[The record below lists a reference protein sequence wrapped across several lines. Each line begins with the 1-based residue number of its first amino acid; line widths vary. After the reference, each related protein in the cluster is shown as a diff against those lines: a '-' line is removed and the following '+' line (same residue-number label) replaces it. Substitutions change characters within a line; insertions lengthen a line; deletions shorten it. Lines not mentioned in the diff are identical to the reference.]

1 MPVNFLTPSQR
12 SSYGRYTGTPSPE
25 ELQRYFHLSDSDR
38 ELVAEKR
45 LDHNR
50 LGFALQLTTARFLGT
65 FLENPIDVPP
75 SVVRILCAQLGIQD
89 LGCVSAYQDNR
100 QHFAHRAEIRSQF
113 GYRDFSD
120 PDVGL
125 RLTRWLYAQC
135 WTGTER
141 PGALFDRAISWL
153 LANKV
158 LLPGVSVLERFVSRL
173 RQRVDMRV
181 CRLLGDSVSAEQK
194 ERLEALLL
202 VPEGSRSSVL
212 DQLRSGP
219 VMVSVPALLCAVERL
234 QKVRAVGITSSAA
247 SLIPPSRIASLARV
261 ANTAKV
267 TAVANLP
274 PARCL
279 ATLVAFVHTLE
290 ASASTTRS
298 KSSRCSRMRCSPRR
312 RKPTR
317 RHGCAR

>member
-12 SSYGRYTGTPSPE
+12 SNYGRYTGNPSPE
-25 ELQRYFHLSDSDR
+25 DLERYFHLSDSDR
-38 ELVAEKR
+38 DLIAQKR

-75 SVVRILCAQLGIQD
+75 SVVKVLCVQIGIQD
-89 LGCVSAYQDNR
+89 YGCVSAYQDNR
-100 QHFAHRAEIRSQF
+100 QHFAHRAEIRSLV
-113 GYRDFSD
+113 GYKDLSD

-158 LLPGVSVLERFVSRL
+158 LLPGVSVLERFVTHV
-173 RQRVDMRV
+173 RQRVETRV
-181 CRLLGDSVSAEQK
+181 CRLLGDNLSAEQK

-202 VPEGSRSSVL
+202 V
-212 DQLRSGP
+212 
-219 VMVSVPALLCAVERL
+219 
-234 QKVRAVGITSSAA
+234 
-247 SLIPPSRIASLARV
+247 
-261 ANTAKV
+261 
-267 TAVANLP
+267 
-274 PARCL
+274 
-279 ATLVAFVHTLE
+279 
-290 ASASTTRS
+290 
-298 KSSRCSRMRCSPRR
+298 
-312 RKPTR
+312 
-317 RHGCAR
+317 